1 MIFCVPQDAGALT
14 QRGNLSMSSAKEAAR
29 QLIDHLPDQATW
41 DDIMYEL
48 YVKQK
53 IEEGLADIEA
63 GRTVPHEQV
72 KAELLRDED
81 CVSHPRPHRR
91 ARAAAVYRAGLTA
104 LRTAF
109 HRENISGRGETPRA
123 SPPRAASS

>member
-1 MIFCVPQDAGALT
+1 
-14 QRGNLSMSSAKEAAR
+14 MSSAKEAAR
-29 QLIDHLPDQATW
+29 QLIDHLPEQATW

-72 KAELLRDED
+72 KAKLLRDED
-81 CVSHPRPHRR
+81 
-91 ARAAAVYRAGLTA
+91 
-104 LRTAF
+104 
-109 HRENISGRGETPRA
+109 
-123 SPPRAASS
+123 

>member
-1 MIFCVPQDAGALT
+1 
-14 QRGNLSMSSAKEAAR
+14 MSSAKEAAR
-29 QLIDHLPDQATW
+29 QLIDHLPEQATW

-81 CVSHPRPHRR
+81 
-91 ARAAAVYRAGLTA
+91 
-104 LRTAF
+104 
-109 HRENISGRGETPRA
+109 
-123 SPPRAASS
+123 